1 MKPSY
6 VNLVYNW
13 AFNHLKG
20 SDILK
25 KSYKLCNLSP
35 PIYRNEQ
42 WNYCLKTLES
52 AKLWQISRPHLLPPF
67 YVAIIKICPLCYDKC
82 ITHVIDDL
90 SFIKF
95 LKSWYTSYTIQFF
108 LFHLVSSIIS
118 LLLMSFVLFQS
129 VTDV

>member
-6 VNLVYNW
+6 VNLVYNSS
-13 AFNHLKG
+13 FNHLKD

-25 KSYKLCNLSP
+25 KNNKLCNLSP

-52 AKLWQISRPHLLPPF
+52 AKPWQISGPHLLPPF
-67 YVAIIKICPLCYDKC
+67 YVDIIKICSLCYGKC
-82 ITHVIDDL
+82 ITHVIDGL

-95 LKSWYTSYTIQFF
+95 LKSWYTSYTILFF
-108 LFHLVSSIIS
+108 LFYLVSYIIS

-129 VTDV
+129 FIDV